1 MEAKKNHEYLIVNT
15 GERVSTLKG
24 VRKILNISGRAIK
37 YAFEDGRLKKIS
49 INQNVPNDEERKT
62 GIQKQD

>member
-1 MEAKKNHEYLIVNT
+1 MEIKKSHEYLIVNT
-15 GERVSTLKG
+15 GERVSTLKE